1 MNSLLI
7 IEYLKKFFDSLRY
20 SFICR
25 IGTCQPECVC
35 IQERMKYTARP
46 LLYEVHLQYILS
58 FFCLIFFF
66 FFLLW
71 NNSYSFHCNLA
82 ERVHLTSGKQ
92 CIPKC

>member
-66 FFLLW
+66 FFFYVKTAILSIAIWL
-71 NNSYSFHCNLA
+71 NAF
-82 ERVHLTSGKQ
+82 T
-92 CIPKC
+92 